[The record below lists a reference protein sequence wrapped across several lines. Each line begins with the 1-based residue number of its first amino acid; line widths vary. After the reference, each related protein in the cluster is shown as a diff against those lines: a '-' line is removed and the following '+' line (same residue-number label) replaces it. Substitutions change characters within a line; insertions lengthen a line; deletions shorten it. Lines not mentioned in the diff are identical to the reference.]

1 MKPHLLCK
9 MAACLILP
17 LCVGCSN
24 SQVIRGQSADGEFLM
39 QQQAKMAKYQ
49 QAMHKQYAGQ
59 QPPIQQMR
67 HRQQGGA
74 YCPPGNGG
82 AYCPPGAGGWKT
94 GHKNTYHQ
102 NKRPRNYQTYKYVPP
117 AAVYPQ
123 QNQPLGIVQ
132 YPYYTHKGP
141 DDFFLK

>member
-1 MKPHLLCK
+1 MKPHLFCK

-39 QQQAKMAKYQ
+39 QQQAEMMQKRQ
-49 QAMHKQYAGQ
+49 QAMHQQAMHQQYAGQ
-59 QPPIQQMR
+59 QAPIQQMGHYR
-67 HRQQGGA
+67 H
-74 YCPPGNGG
+74 GG

-102 NKRPRNYQTYKYVPP
+102 NKRPKHYQTYKYVPP
-117 AAVYPQ
+117 ATVYPQ

>member
-39 QQQAKMAKYQ
+39 QQQAQMMKHQ
-49 QAMHKQYAGQ
+49 QAMHEQYAGQ
-59 QPPIQQMR
+59 QAPIQQMGYRR
-67 HRQQGGA
+67 HGG
-74 YCPPGNGG
+74 YCPPG
-82 AYCPPGAGGWKT
+82 YGGWKT
-94 GHKNTYHQ
+94 GHKNTYHH
-102 NKRPRNYQTYKYVPP
+102 NKRPRNYQTYKYIPP

>member
-17 LCVGCSN
+17 LCVGCTN

-39 QQQAKMAKYQ
+39 QQQAQMAEYQ
-49 QAMHKQYAGQ
+49 QLMHKQHAGQ
-59 QPPIQQMR
+59 QAQVQQVGFNR
-67 HRQQGGA
+67 HRG
-74 YCPPGNGG
+74 YCPPGWNNS
-82 AYCPPGAGGWKT
+82 
-94 GHKNTYHQ
+94 HKNVYHQ
-102 NKRPRNYQTYKYVPP
+102 NKRPKNYQTYKYVPP
-117 AAVYPQ
+117 ATVYPQ
-123 QNQPLGIVQ
+123 QNQPLGVVQ

>member
-1 MKPHLLCK
+1 MKPHMLCK

-17 LCVGCSN
+17 LFVGCSN

-39 QQQAKMAKYQ
+39 QQQAQMMQHQ
-49 QAMHKQYAGQ
+49 QAMHQQYAGQ
-59 QPPIQQMR
+59 QAPIQQMGHRR
-67 HRQQGGA
+67 HGR
-74 YCPPGNGG
+74 YCPPGYGN
-82 AYCPPGAGGWKT
+82 GGWKT
-94 GHKNTYHQ
+94 GHKNTYHY
-102 NKRPRNYQTYKYVPP
+102 NKRTKHYQTYKYVPP

>member
-17 LCVGCSN
+17 LCVGCTN

-39 QQQAKMAKYQ
+39 QQQAKMAEYQ
-49 QAMHKQYAGQ
+49 QLMYKQHAGQ
-59 QPPIQQMR
+59 QAQVQQVGFNR
-67 HRQQGGA
+67 HRA
-74 YCPPGNGG
+74 HCPPGWNNS
-82 AYCPPGAGGWKT
+82 
-94 GHKNTYHQ
+94 HKNVYHKNQ
-102 NKRPRNYQTYKYVPP
+102 RPKNYQTYKYIPP
-117 AAVYPQ
+117 ATVYPQ
-123 QNQPLGIVQ
+123 QNQPLGVVQ